1 MKSGNE
7 KTNNTIKV
15 KNSKNLFF
23 SGVLILTLSNIIVKV
38 LGALLKVPLASESL
52 LGNRGIGYYQAAY
65 EIYVWFYTISTVGLP
80 IAVSIMISGA
90 RAKGRF
96 KDSKRMFKVIFA
108 VFMTI
113 GIVGTSLMAGLYKV
127 FANQYQQPIEWCIL
141 VISPTLLLVCVSSA
155 FRGYFQGHQ
164 SMTPTAI
171 SEVIEAVGKFA
182 LGIFFAKFALGR
194 GYPIHIVAAYA
205 LVGLT
210 VGTGLGMLYL
220 FITKLFFKE
229 ERYNASL
236 EIEEVDESLTP
247 TKQIIKTLF
256 MIGIPI
262 TISSSVMSLTN
273 VIDGMILSTRLQD
286 LGYTEELTAALFGN
300 YKAYAVTM
308 FNLPPALIYPISASI
323 VPLLSRAVAAKDD
336 KLVKGTMNSSLKLA
350 AIISL
355 PCAFGMSALA
365 KPLLGIL
372 FKDQFAVDAATP
384 LLSVLAPSIFFLSM
398 LSITNS
404 FLQAHGHQHLPI
416 ISMVSGAVIKLLTT
430 FLLISII
437 GSSVGSPGAII
448 DLEKCPSEYRAVMFA
463 APIGTFLCYLVTMLI
478 NFFFVAKKIKYVPKI
493 RKIFLKPFVSA
504 LVCSG
509 AAFLVYNYLPIGYS
523 LFKTV
528 LAILVAM
535 IVYFALIFI
544 LKALDKDD
552 VLLLPKGEKIY
563 SLLHKLKFV

>member
-1 MKSGNE
+1 MKSDNE
-7 KTNNTIKV
+7 NKNVGIKA

-23 SGVLILTLSNIIVKV
+23 SGVLILTLSNLIVKV

-65 EIYVWFYTISTVGLP
+65 EIYVWFYTVSTVGLP

-96 KDSKRMFKVIFA
+96 NGSKRMFKVIFA
-108 VFMTI
+108 VFLTI
-113 GIVGTSLMAGLYKV
+113 GIVGTALMAGLYKV

-141 VISPTLLLVCVSSA
+141 VISPTLLLVCLSSA

-182 LGIFFAKFALGR
+182 LGIFFAKFALDR

-236 EIEEVDESLTP
+236 EIEEEDETLTP

-336 KLVKGTMNSSLKLA
+336 RLVKGTMNSSLKIA

-372 FKDQFAVDAATP
+372 FKDEFAVDAATP
-384 LLSVLAPSIFFLSM
+384 LLAVLAPSIFFLSM

-416 ISMVSGAVIKLLTT
+416 ISMVSGAVVKLLTT

-437 GSSVGSPGAII
+437 GSSIGSPGAII
-448 DLEKCPSEYRAVMFA
+448 DLDKCPAEYRTVMFA
-463 APIGTFLCYLVTMLI
+463 APIGTFLCYLVTMLV
-478 NFFFVAKKIKYVPKI
+478 NFFFVAKYVPKI
-493 RKIFLKPFVSA
+493 RKIFVKPFVSA

-509 AAFLVYNYLPIGYS
+509 AAFLVYNYLPIAGHS
-523 LFKTV
+523 LIKTI
-528 LAILVAM
+528 LAILTAM
-535 IVYFALIFI
+535 IVYFAMIFI

-563 SLLHKLKFV
+563 SLLHKIKFV